1 MSEETKTCQDSEYN
15 KELLNVAEK
24 YKELMLLKIKAKLET
39 MKDGARLI
47 ANTSKN
53 PELIKACDE
62 LDKIKLS

>member
-1 MSEETKTCQDSEYN
+1 MSENNNCSNSEYN

-39 MKDGARLI
+39 MKQGARLI

-53 PELIKACDE
+53 PELKKACDA
-62 LDKIKLS
+62 LDTINLD